1 MMRLIQRVRAFAQ
14 STLRSHWIEVDGQ
27 RVHFRA
33 ASSGGGPASPPGR
46 PVVLVHGLAVS
57 SRYMV
62 PTAGWLS
69 RDHPVFAPDLP
80 GFGRSD
86 DPRRVLSVPDLADAL
101 RGWTRAVGLDQPV
114 YLGNSLGCQVVADLA
129 ARFPQ
134 ETGPLVLVGPTID
147 ATERTMPRQVARLIV
162 DTAMQPPDF
171 LAIMAIDFLQAG
183 VRRTAKTFRYALEDR
198 IEEKLPHIPHPVL
211 VVRGSR
217 DPLAPQRWV
226 EELTRLLPRGEL
238 RVIRGAGH
246 TPHYTAPLELVEVV
260 CRFLDCADLP
270 HSAAEPRPRR
280 PRARG
285 DPGGDPG
292 RHPPDLRRDEAT
304 TSGAQ
309 TPQLQVQR
317 GGEAD
322 PGEVGEQERAG
333 RSANPP
339 EEDRRQQ
346 DREPKGHDLREG

>member
-1 MMRLIQRVRAFAQ
+1 MMRLGQRVRALQQ

-27 RVHFRA
+27 RMHFRTA
-33 ASSGGGPASPPGR
+33 PCGGGRASPPGR

-86 DPRRVLSVPDLADAL
+86 KPRRVLSVPELADAL
-101 RGWTRAVGLDQPV
+101 LGWTRAVGLDRPV
-114 YLGNSLGCQVVADLA
+114 YLANSLGCQVVADLA

-134 ETGPLVLVGPTID
+134 ETGPLVLVVPTID
-147 ATERTMPRQVARLIV
+147 AHARTWPQQIARLIV

-171 LAIMAIDFLQAG
+171 LVIMAVDFLQAG
-183 VRRTAKTFRYALEDR
+183 PRRTAKTFRHALEDR
-198 IEEKLPHIPHPVL
+198 IEETLPHVPHPVL

-217 DPLAPQRWV
+217 DPIAPQRWV

-246 TPHYTAPLELVEVV
+246 TVHYTAPLDLVRVV
-260 CRFLDCADLP
+260 RSFLDRADLR
-270 HSAAEPRPRR
+270 HST
-280 PRARG
+280 
-285 DPGGDPG
+285 D
-292 RHPPDLRRDEAT
+292 
-304 TSGAQ
+304 
-309 TPQLQVQR
+309 
-317 GGEAD
+317 
-322 PGEVGEQERAG
+322 
-333 RSANPP
+333 
-339 EEDRRQQ
+339 
-346 DREPKGHDLREG
+346 